1 MDGESDKH
9 PRVLLKLSGEVL
21 AGKSGSGFHRET
33 VYEVAKVLVEVA
45 AQGYQLGVVTG
56 GGNFARGRELSAFT
70 RTQADYIGMLA
81 TVMNCIAVADSVRK
95 HGGKASVLSAIP
107 VPEAGVDIF
116 SPFKAE
122 QLYRDGHIVFF
133 AAGTGNPLL
142 STDSAAALRASQT
155 NCDIMY
161 KGTKVDGVYD
171 SDPMTNPD
179 AVRFEKLSYDEVLRR
194 NLKVM
199 DAAAVAVSRDNKLP
213 IIVFDITDPHNFVK
227 VLKNHSLGTVV
238 KGD

>member
-199 DAAAVAVSRDNKLP
+199 DATAISMCMDNQLP
-213 IIVFDITDPHNFVK
+213 IIVFNLTKKGNLKEV
-227 VLKNHSLGTVV
+227 VLGQRIGTIVT
-238 KGD
+238 